1 MAIDAARRRGHRKK
15 LRADSGLYV
24 VFQLAEHLHKTA
36 EEIFRISESEL
47 VHWLAYFKVKA
58 EKERAT

>member
-1 MAIDAARRRGHRKK
+1 M
-15 LRADSGLYV
+15 

-36 EEIFRISESEL
+36 EEILRISESEL
-47 VHWLAYFKVKA
+47 VHWLSYFKIKA